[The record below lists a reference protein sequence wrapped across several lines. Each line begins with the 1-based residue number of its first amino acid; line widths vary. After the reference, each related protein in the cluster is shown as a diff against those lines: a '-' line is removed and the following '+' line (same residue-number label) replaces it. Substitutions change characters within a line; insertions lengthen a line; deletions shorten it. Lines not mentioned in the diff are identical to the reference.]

1 MRYFVFSLLM
11 FAAGVA
17 LTQVDREPHAFTPVV
32 RVRTTD
38 GLFITFV
45 QRGVFKRS
53 SCSQSVEIFARV
65 VKESCWP
72 CMIESAACSSQLEGM
87 DRALANDEH
96 LPLFTVSADDFRI
109 AIVGPPNSVQAE
121 CGEMAAQMIKQGIK
135 NADCHNP
142 VLGAATNQ

>member
-1 MRYFVFSLLM
+1 
-11 FAAGVA
+11 
-17 LTQVDREPHAFTPVV
+17 
-32 RVRTTD
+32 
-38 GLFITFV
+38 
-45 QRGVFKRS
+45 
-53 SCSQSVEIFARV
+53 
-65 VKESCWP
+65 
-72 CMIESAACSSQLEGM
+72 M

-121 CGEMAAQMIKQGIK
+121 CGEMAAQLIKQGIK